1 MAFLI
6 GFSVGVMLAASFFSL
21 LSPSLQ
27 YSLQNDYPAFIPLV
41 SGFVF
46 GAMTLHFSDWILPDS
61 SADTRCSC
69 CLIGAAEKDVNAT
82 QLSTVSSMNS
92 LATND
97 DHSDTISLNEIN
109 NNLPSAITE
118 SEDVGSDHI
127 VDGNTDN
134 ERTRI
139 MRVPKNVF
147 LLVLA
152 VTIHNIPEGFVQGIS
167 FGSLRGLQGEKLTT
181 AFHQAVILA
190 FAIGMQNIPEG
201 LAVSIPLRQIG
212 LSRRKSFFFGQFSG
226 FVEVVGSLFGG
237 VAVFLIRAVLP
248 YALSFAAGA
257 MLFVILKELIPR
269 SQRHH
274 KVHGV
279 MGTMIGFVI
288 MMFFEAL
295 FASAS

>member
-1 MAFLI
+1 
-6 GFSVGVMLAASFFSL
+6 
-21 LSPSLQ
+21 
-27 YSLQNDYPAFIPLV
+27 
-41 SGFVF
+41 
-46 GAMTLHFSDWILPDS
+46 
-61 SADTRCSC
+61 
-69 CLIGAAEKDVNAT
+69 
-82 QLSTVSSMNS
+82 
-92 LATND
+92 
-97 DHSDTISLNEIN
+97 
-109 NNLPSAITE
+109 
-118 SEDVGSDHI
+118 
-127 VDGNTDN
+127 
-134 ERTRI
+134 

-248 YALSFAAGA
+248 YALSFAAG
-257 MLFVILKELIPR
+257 P
-269 SQRHH
+269 
-274 KVHGV
+274 
-279 MGTMIGFVI
+279 T
-288 MMFFEAL
+288 
-295 FASAS
+295 

>member
-1 MAFLI
+1 L
-6 GFSVGVMLAASFFSL
+6 FSEF
-21 LSPSLQ
+21 
-27 YSLQNDYPAFIPLV
+27 
-41 SGFVF
+41 
-46 GAMTLHFSDWILPDS
+46 W
-61 SADTRCSC
+61 
-69 CLIGAAEKDVNAT
+69 
-82 QLSTVSSMNS
+82 QL
-92 LATND
+92 
-97 DHSDTISLNEIN
+97 
-109 NNLPSAITE
+109 
-118 SEDVGSDHI
+118 
-127 VDGNTDN
+127 
-134 ERTRI
+134 
-139 MRVPKNVF
+139 
-147 LLVLA
+147 
-152 VTIHNIPEGFVQGIS
+152 GIS